1 MNQVVAALQMEN
13 FPADKISQLFSFT
26 RCNFWEGIFIVFSQW
41 IIHDNRVRKEYHQA
55 VGDAIDNI
63 LGQIHTGKVTLEMGA
78 QNAHQMRNNFF
89 HLMRYNTSPIGL
101 LIAHSIHA
109 TTRPYTYY
117 LEKKSLSAFG
127 KPSKDLSLD
136 QAREVVMSTLVS
148 ARRPSGV
155 VTDMS
160 KRASLFCKGTII
172 IIAAKS
178 LYLASSSNST
188 AVDVAR
194 LVFMGSSL
202 VMVGRLGIFTTNV
215 FMSWKNPGRNK
226 PRSDE

>member
-1 MNQVVAALQMEN
+1 MEN
-13 FPADKISQLFSFT
+13 FPVDKIFQPFSVT
-26 RCNFWEGIFIVFSQW
+26 RFNCCEGILLVFSQW

-55 VGDAIDNI
+55 VGDAIDDI
-63 LGQIHTGKVTLEMGA
+63 LGQIHTGKITLEMGA
-78 QNAHQMRNNFF
+78 QDAHQMRNRFF

-117 LEKKSLSAFG
+117 LEKKSLSTFG

-136 QAREVVMSTLVS
+136 QASEVIMSTLIS
-148 ARRPSGV
+148 ARRPSRA

-160 KRASLFCKGTII
+160 KRASLFCKGAIL

-178 LYLASSSNST
+178 LYLASLSSST
-188 AVDVAR
+188 TIDIAR
-194 LVFMGSSL
+194 LAAWGSSL
-202 VMVGRLGIFTTNV
+202 VMAGRFGIFITNN
-215 FMSWKNPGRNK
+215 FM
-226 PRSDE
+226 

>member
-1 MNQVVAALQMEN
+1 MEK
-13 FPADKISQLFSFT
+13 FSVDTIFQLFSVT
-26 RCNFWEGIFIVFSQW
+26 RFNFCEGIFIVFSQW

-55 VGDAIDNI
+55 VGEAIDNI
-63 LGQIHTGKVTLEMGA
+63 LRQIHTGKITLEMGA
-78 QNAHQMRNNFF
+78 QDAHQMRNRFF

-136 QAREVVMSTLVS
+136 QAREVIMSTLIS
-148 ARRPSGV
+148 ARRPSRA

-160 KRASLFCKGTII
+160 KRASLFCKGAII
-172 IIAAKS
+172 TIAAKS
-178 LYLASSSNST
+178 LYLASFSST
-188 AVDVAR
+188 KAIDIAR
-194 LVFMGSSL
+194 LVVWGSSL
-202 VMVGRLGIFTTNV
+202 VMAGRFGISITNKYI
-215 FMSWKNPGRNK
+215 SWRNSGRHRA
-226 PRSDE
+226 RSDELLSYNLND

>member
-1 MNQVVAALQMEN
+1 MIQVVDALEMEN
-13 FPADKISQLFSFT
+13 FYVNTIFQPFSVT
-26 RCNFWEGIFIVFSQW
+26 RFNFYEGIFIIFSQW

-63 LGQIHTGKVTLEMGA
+63 LGQIHSGKVTLEMGA
-78 QNAHQMRNNFF
+78 QDAHQMRNRFF

-136 QAREVVMSTLVS
+136 QAREVIMSTLIS
-148 ARRPSGV
+148 ARRPSRA

-160 KRASLFCKGTII
+160 KRASLFCKGAII
-172 IIAAKS
+172 TIAAKS
-178 LYLASSSNST
+178 FYLALFSS
-188 AVDVAR
+188 AKAIDIAR
-194 LVFMGSSL
+194 LVVWGSSL
-202 VMVGRLGIFTTNV
+202 VMVGRFGILITNDY
-215 FMSWKNPGRNK
+215 MLWRKSRHNRT
-226 PRSDE
+226 RSD